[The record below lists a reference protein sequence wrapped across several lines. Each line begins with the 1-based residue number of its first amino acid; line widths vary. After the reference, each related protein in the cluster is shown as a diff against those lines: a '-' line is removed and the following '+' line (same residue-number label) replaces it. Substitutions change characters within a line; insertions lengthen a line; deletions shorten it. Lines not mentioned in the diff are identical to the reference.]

1 MQQRPAPSTLLHFGR
16 KADFR
21 CAFHRGLLCGL
32 VAVRV
37 KYSNDHFLLLSRT
50 LLIASGTIP
59 VKALRRLKDSYN
71 SAQFDVFIA
80 SAVLASFSGRNL
92 NSLTLTAVIDAR

>member
-1 MQQRPAPSTLLHFGR
+1 
-16 KADFR
+16 
-21 CAFHRGLLCGL
+21 
-32 VAVRV
+32 
-37 KYSNDHFLLLSRT
+37 LLSRT